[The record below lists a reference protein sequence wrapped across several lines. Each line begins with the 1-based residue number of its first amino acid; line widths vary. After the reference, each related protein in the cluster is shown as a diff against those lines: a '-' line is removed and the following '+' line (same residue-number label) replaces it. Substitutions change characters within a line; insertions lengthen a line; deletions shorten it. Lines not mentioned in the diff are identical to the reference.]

1 MACASSPE
9 KLEMCRSAGADVLIN
24 YSKGDFKKLLKKHG
38 VYGSVDVVYD
48 PVGGKLSEPCMRA
61 LAWGG
66 RFIVIGFASGGS
78 NPKSGIPK
86 IPLNLA
92 LLNERKILGVFWG
105 AWKMQH
111 SEENRENMRKMMSM
125 VSSGKLKPKITK
137 LYDMS
142 NFMQAFDDMSN
153 RRVMGKVCLAID
165 RRARM

>member
-1 MACASSPE
+1 
-9 KLEMCRSAGADVLIN
+9 MCRSAGADVLIN
-24 YSKGDFKKLLKKHG
+24 YSEGDFKKLLKKHG

-92 LLNERKILGVFWG
+92 LLNERKILVRIKSLSQPFDEF
-105 AWKMQH
+105 
-111 SEENRENMRKMMSM
+111 SSVC
-125 VSSGKLKPKITK
+125 VSCIPV
-137 LYDMS
+137 S
-142 NFMQAFDDMSN
+142 NN
-153 RRVMGKVCLAID
+153 I
-165 RRARM
+165 